1 MAKTKSKS
9 RTVTAPPKPVVLKSP
24 SLSPEVGDDALLD
37 TPATANWLGVSNQWL
52 ELARCKGYGPPFV
65 KITARLVRYR
75 KGDIVAYL
83 KSRTLKQ
90 ETPEKADA

>member
-1 MAKTKSKS
+1 MAKTKSES

-52 ELARCKGYGPPFV
+52 ELARCKATDRRSSRSLPGWSD
-65 KITARLVRYR
+65 IARATSSH
-75 KGDIVAYL
+75 I
-83 KSRTLKQ
+83 
-90 ETPEKADA
+90 